1 MRALALFALASLTA
15 QALAQPVSTSFTFQG
30 VVTEGGTPANATYD
44 MKFRLYDASSA
55 GSQVGPALCTD
66 NLTVTG
72 GTFSVQLDFGSTA
85 FAGSK
90 RFIEMSIRPDTGL
103 DCSSSAGFTTL
114 DPRQEVTATPYAQH
128 ALGAATASVAT
139 TALSASSF
147 GGQPSSFYTNAGNLA
162 SGTLADTRL
171 STNIPRANTANAF
184 SARQSITSSLS
195 TDPEALLVTL
205 NNNNTSQ
212 AVKGVATGG
221 SATVHGGLFEASNS
235 PAGVGV
241 LGQALANS
249 GSTRG
254 VWGKVNSASGWAGY
268 FEGRGFFSGNV
279 GIGSAITTPLAPLHV
294 QEGSAGAV
302 TPSGSASAVFERNAL
317 NYVQIL
323 SPDASER
330 GIMLGSPAHGA
341 QAGIYYTNGQNMNF
355 RTGGNSTKM
364 RITDAGDVGI
374 GVASPAAR
382 LHVGGSLLVDGAIT
396 MPATTRVLSIPST
409 AFTVVSSFTDFF
421 NSTTG
426 LRTWDAGILGQYVA
440 PVLLPDGA
448 VITSVT
454 MFVNDSSAD
463 DASVFLQRI
472 DLTTGSAVVK
482 ATCTS
487 SGTASGI
494 RSFTDATVSNPDV
507 DNSLFSYSLFADLRG
522 QAAGSTLSLRA
533 VQVHYQITTPLP

>member
-1 MRALALFALASLTA
+1 MRAFAASAVIGLTA
-15 QALAQPVSTSFTFQG
+15 QALAQPLTTSFTFQG
-30 VVTEGGTPANATYD
+30 VVNDGGTPANATYD
-44 MKFRLYDASSA
+44 LQFRLYDAATS
-55 GSQVGPALCTD
+55 GTQVGPTLCSD
-66 NLTVTG
+66 NLPVSSG
-72 GTFSVQLDFGSTA
+72 AFSVQLDFGPSA
-85 FAGSK
+85 FAGSR

-103 DCSSSAGFTTL
+103 GCGTSTGFTTL

-139 TALSASSF
+139 TALSASSL
-147 GGQPSSFYTNAGNLA
+147 GGQPSSFYTNASNIA
-162 SGTLADTRL
+162 SGTLADSRL
-171 STNIPRANTANAF
+171 STNVPRVSTTNAF
-184 SARQSITSSLS
+184 AARQSITSSLS

-249 GSTRG
+249 GPTRG
-254 VWGKVNSASGWAGY
+254 VWGKVNSTSGWAGY
-268 FEGRGFFSGNV
+268 FEGRGYFSGNV
-279 GIGSAITTPLAPLHV
+279 GIGAAMTNPEAPLHIE
-294 QEGSAGAV
+294 EGSAGAV
-302 TPSGSASAVFERNAL
+302 SVSTSASAVFERSGL
-317 NYVQIL
+317 NYIQVL
-323 SPDASER
+323 SPDASEW

-341 QAGIYYTNGQNMNF
+341 QAGIYYTNGLNMNF

-382 LHVGGSLLVDGAIT
+382 LHVGGSLVVDGSIT
-396 MPATTRVLSIPST
+396 TPATTRVLSIPST
-409 AFTVVSSFTDFF
+409 AFSILSSFTDFT

-426 LRTWDAGILGQYVA
+426 LRTWDAGILGQFVA

-463 DASVFLQRI
+463 DASVFLTRI
-472 DLTTGSAVVK
+472 DLTTGSAIVK

-494 RSFTDATVSNPDV
+494 RSFTDATVNNPEV
-507 DNSLFSYSLFADLRG
+507 DNSLFSYSLLADLRG